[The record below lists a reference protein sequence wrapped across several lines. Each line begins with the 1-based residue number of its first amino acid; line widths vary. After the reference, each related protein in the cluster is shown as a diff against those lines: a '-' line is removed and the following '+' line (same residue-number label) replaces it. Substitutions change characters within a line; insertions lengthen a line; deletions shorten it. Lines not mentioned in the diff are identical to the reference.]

1 MARNTNIKL
10 RRSATAGA
18 KPTTSNLDLGELALN
33 TYDGKLYAKTTEG
46 SASEVIQIGSATDS
60 YHKIRKSQ
68 TLTFTV
74 TVAAKTTDHTWYNS
88 GSSSGY
94 YINGLQSPHL
104 HLVPGNKYRFDQSD
118 SSNSGHPLRFY
129 YEADKTTIYTTG
141 VTTSGTAG
149 SSGAYTEI
157 TVSDTTPML
166 LHYQCSAHAYMGG
179 RADFATRN
187 FTGFDTND
195 LTEGSTNLYY
205 TTARA
210 NSDFDTRFAT
220 KTTSNLTE
228 GSNLYY
234 TTTRANTDFDTRL
247 ASKTTDNLTEGSSNL
262 YHTTNRVRSAL
273 SAGTGISYNSSTGV
287 ITNTITQYADSD
299 TRLAISVTDAGGDG
313 SLTYNN
319 SNGVITYTGPSASE
333 VRAHFSA
340 GTGVSISS
348 GQISIGQAVATS
360 SNVQFN
366 NVQVDGTLTSDD
378 ITSTN
383 ISVAGNATITGNLTV
398 QGTTTTVNSNTV
410 NIGDNIIVLNSDE
423 TGTPSQNAG
432 IEIERGTSSNVYVT
446 FNESQDRW
454 KFTNDGST
462 YYNLATS
469 TSDIAEGT
477 NLYYTDARA
486 DARIAAATTDDLSE
500 GSSNLYFTN
509 ARADARIA
517 AASIGDLSNVDIT
530 TNAPSSGQILKWN
543 GTNFVPSADLSG
555 ASASNSFETISV
567 SGQSNVVADSSTD
580 TLTLIAGTGMSIST
594 NATNDEITFTST
606 ATGTVTEAFKNVAV
620 SGQSNI
626 VADAAADTLT
636 FAAGSGISLT
646 TDASTDTLTITSTAT
661 GSVTEAFKTIAVS
674 GQSNVVADSATDT
687 LTLVA
692 GSGMTIS
699 TNATSDEI
707 TFASSGGGGSQS
719 GVFTE
724 FTFTATSN
732 QTTFTGS
739 DDNSATLSYN
749 ASAVQVFLNGVLQEN
764 GTDYTA
770 TNGSSVVLVN
780 AANSGDI
787 LQVSAYTQV
796 LGFGDSALSELTG
809 DGTTIAFTIAAN
821 PNNENNTQVYIDG
834 VYQEKG
840 TYSVSGT
847 TLTFSSAP
855 PNGTSIEVVI
865 GSRNVSV
872 DDVSGL
878 TVAADLTLSGLSAQN
893 SEATSLM
900 INGSN
905 IVGTRE
911 LGSNAFTSNLSSYNT
926 DNLTEGSSNLYYTN
940 ARADAR
946 IAAATTDDLTEGS
959 SNLYFTNA
967 RVDSRLASGS
977 LATISTSGN
986 VTVGGNLTVSGTT
999 TTLNT
1004 ATLDVE
1010 DKNITLNYGSGDTSS
1025 SADGA
1030 GITIQDAVSS
1040 STDATILWDA
1050 SDDEFDFSHAINIPN
1065 LKVSGAQGT
1074 DGQLLTSTGSGIAWE
1089 DAPASGPTFK
1099 TFGTSSI
1106 MVGDS
1111 TTGTINAANYNV
1123 GLGVDVF
1130 ENITTA
1136 DSNTAIGFEA
1146 GKSITNQGDNVF
1158 VGSKAGKSNNTYQ
1171 STYIGAQAGENVVGN
1186 RGVGI
1191 GYLAMQDNIGSTTGD
1206 IGIGFL
1212 ALQYKN
1218 TTDGGSVAIGQH
1230 AMRGV
1235 SNDKATGKYN
1245 VAIGQYAMQYYTS
1258 AAQNVAIGKNTL
1270 SATTT
1275 GAANVAIGHEA
1286 LKANTTASNNTAVGY
1301 RAGELITTGS
1311 YNVVIGSYDGNEG
1324 GLDIRTSS
1332 NNIILSDGSGNI
1344 RMRIDSSGKVGI
1356 GTVSPGVS
1364 LDVGS
1369 LTDAIR
1375 VPNGTTGQR
1384 PTAAL
1389 GQLRYN
1395 TTTSEFE
1402 GYAAG
1407 AWGKIGGGGDS
1418 FGTIAV
1424 SGQSNVVA
1432 EQENDTL
1439 TLVGTNGVSIT
1450 TNASS
1455 DTVTID
1461 GRTSYSPF
1469 TTDLFT
1475 TSNNSTTA
1483 FVLSKTPSSEDNL
1496 IVFLEG
1502 VYQNK
1507 NSYTL
1512 SGSTLTLDAA
1522 PASGEEVVV
1531 HIAGDVIT
1539 GEALTRNNFTGNGS
1553 TTAFTLTLAP
1563 MNENNCYV
1571 YSDGVYQE
1579 KSEFSVSGTTLTFGS
1594 APANG
1599 ASLEVLIPKA
1609 TQINTPADD
1618 SISSIDMFD
1627 DTAIIGSALTSTTVA
1642 STSATTIATH
1652 AAATYR
1658 TIKYLV
1664 QCTQGTDYHS
1674 TEINLIHDGSTV
1686 YITEYGTLF
1695 DNASLGTFNATISS
1709 GNILL
1714 QITPGSATSMAVK
1727 VVSSAIPV

>member
-46 SASEVIQIGSATDS
+46 SASEVIQVGSATDS

-74 TVAAKTTDHTWYNS
+74 TVAAKTTDHTHSGS

-104 HLVPGNKYRFDQSD
+104 HLVPGNTYKFDQSD

-129 YEADKTTIYTTG
+129 YEADRTTSYTTN
-141 VTTSGTAG
+141 VTTNGTAG

-157 TVSDTTPML
+157 TVTDTTPMV
-166 LHYQCSAHAYMGG
+166 LHYQCSAHGYMGG
-179 RADFATRN
+179 RADFGTRN
-187 FTGFDTND
+187 FTGFDTDD

-220 KTTSNLTE
+220 KSTSDLTE

-234 TTTRANTDFDTRL
+234 TSTRANTDFDTRL
-247 ASKTTDNLTEGSSNL
+247 ATKTTDNLTEGSSNL

-348 GQISIGQAVATS
+348 GQISIGQAVATTS
-360 SNVQFN
+360 DVQFN
-366 NVQVDGTLTSDD
+366 DVQVDGTLTSDD

-432 IEIERGTSSNVYVT
+432 IEVERGTATNKT
-446 FNESQDRW
+446 FVWDETNDRW
-454 KFTNDGST
+454 TLGSE
-462 YYNLATS
+462 NLVAS
-469 TSDIAEGT
+469 TFIGNLTGNVTGNVTGTVSSLSNFDTGDLTEGS
-477 NLYYTDARA
+477 NLYY
-486 DARIAAATTDDLSE
+486 
-500 GSSNLYFTN
+500 TN

-699 TNATSDEI
+699 TNATNDEI
-707 TFASSGGGGSQS
+707 TFASSGGGASQS

-732 QTTFTGS
+732 QTTFSGS

-780 AANSGDI
+780 AASSGDI

-809 DGTTIAFTIAAN
+809 DGTTTAFTIAAN

-834 VYQEKG
+834 VYQEKA

-872 DDVSGL
+872 DDVNGL

-911 LGSNAFTSNLSSYNT
+911 LGSNAFTSDLSAYDT
-926 DNLTEGSSNLYYTN
+926 DNLTEGSSNLYYT
-940 ARADAR
+940 D
-946 IAAATTDDLTEGS
+946 
-959 SNLYFTNA
+959 A

-1025 SADGA
+1025 TADGA

-1040 STDATILWDA
+1040 SSDATILWDGTN
-1050 SDDEFDFSHAINIPN
+1050 DEFDFSHDINITGGLTTSAASDLN
-1065 LKVSGAQGT
+1065 SDINISGTVSLDGT
-1074 DGQLLTSTGSGIAWE
+1074 ANELRFYEGS
-1089 DAPASGPTFK
+1089 
-1099 TFGTSSI
+1099 
-1106 MVGDS
+1106 
-1111 TTGTINAANYNV
+1111 NYV
-1123 GLGVDVF
+1123 
-1130 ENITTA
+1130 
-1136 DSNTAIGFEA
+1136 GFEA
-1146 GKSITNQGDNVF
+1146 PALSGDQIWVLPDSD
-1158 VGSKAGKSNNTYQ
+1158 GTAG
-1171 STYIGAQAGENVVGN
+1171 
-1186 RGVGI
+1186 
-1191 GYLAMQDNIGSTTGD
+1191 
-1206 IGIGFL
+1206 
-1212 ALQYKN
+1212 
-1218 TTDGGSVAIGQH
+1218 H
-1230 AMRGV
+1230 
-1235 SNDKATGKYN
+1235 
-1245 VAIGQYAMQYYTS
+1245 
-1258 AAQNVAIGKNTL
+1258 
-1270 SATTT
+1270 
-1275 GAANVAIGHEA
+1275 A
-1286 LKANTTASNNTAVGY
+1286 LKT
-1301 RAGELITTGS
+1301 
-1311 YNVVIGSYDGNEG
+1311 
-1324 GLDIRTSS
+1324 
-1332 NNIILSDGSGNI
+1332 DGSGNLSWGTAGDNAFKTI
-1344 RMRIDSSGKVGI
+1344 AISGQSDVVADSTSDTLTFSAGTGI
-1356 GTVSPGVS
+1356 T
-1364 LDVGS
+1364 LT
-1369 LTDAIR
+1369 TDASTDTITIT
-1375 VPNGTTGQR
+1375 NSS
-1384 PTAAL
+1384 L
-1389 GQLRYN
+1389 GAN
-1395 TTTSEFE
+1395 
-1402 GYAAG
+1402 A
-1407 AWGKIGGGGDS
+1407 

-1424 SGQSNVVA
+1424 SGQSDVDA
-1432 EQENDTL
+1432 DSTSDTL
-1439 TLVGTNGVSIT
+1439 TLVGQNGVSIT
-1450 TNASS
+1450 TDASS

-1475 TSNNSTTA
+1475 TANATTTD
-1483 FVLSKTPSSEDNL
+1483 FVLSVTPSSEDNL
-1496 IVFLEG
+1496 IVFVEG

-1507 NSYTL
+1507 NSYSLSSNTLTL
-1512 SGSTLTLDAA
+1512 SGA
-1522 PASGEEVVV
+1522 PGSGEEVVV
-1531 HIAGDVIT
+1531 HIVSDLVSGQSLV
-1539 GEALTRNNFTGNGS
+1539 RNNFTGDNS
-1553 TTAFTLTLAP
+1553 TTDFTLTLAP
-1563 MNENNCYV
+1563 MNENNTFV
-1571 YSDGVYQE
+1571 YLDGVYQE
-1579 KSEFSVSGTTLTFGS
+1579 KSEYSVSGTTLSFTG
-1594 APANG
+1594 APASG
-1599 ASLEVLIPKA
+1599 DSIEVIIPK
-1609 TQINTPADD
+1609 TTELQQPAVG
-1618 SISSIDMFD
+1618 SIDDATMYD
-1627 DTAIIGSALTSTTVA
+1627 TTAILPQTVTSTTVA

-1674 TEINLIHDGSTV
+1674 TEINLIHDGTTV

-1695 DNASLGTFNATISS
+1695 DNAALGTFDATISG
-1709 GNILL
+1709 GNVLL
-1714 QITPGSATSMAVK
+1714 QITAGSATSMAVK